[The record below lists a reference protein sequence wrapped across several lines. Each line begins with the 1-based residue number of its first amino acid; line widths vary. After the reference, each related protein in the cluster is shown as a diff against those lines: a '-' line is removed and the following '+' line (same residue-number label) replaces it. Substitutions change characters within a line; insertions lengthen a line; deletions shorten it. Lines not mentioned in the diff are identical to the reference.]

1 MTREDR
7 PSPAVLSITLTWVSW
22 ERDQAALSCGSEEG
36 RECFDA
42 PGQLELICWARKMAT
57 WRAGGAAQV
66 QQGIILDAGRRK
78 AGMRWPGIEPGS
90 TAWKAAMLT
99 TIPPTQLPA
108 TFLKLLQLPV
118 STSSSFRPSARALPQ
133 SAVTSLSLCLSNR
146 CHTHFTLLARY
157 ITNGA
162 HRDYG
167 MEQTRKC
174 FPFSVNKEGNL
185 FTGGLYHLHS
195 STDLSHRITEP
206 QNQGRWEASL
216 EISTS

>member
-7 PSPAVLSITLTWVSW
+7 PSPAALSITLTWVSW
-22 ERDQAALSCGSEEG
+22 ERDQAALSWGSEEG

-66 QQGIILDAGRRK
+66 QQGTILDAGRRK

-185 FTGGLYHLHS
+185 FTGGL
-195 STDLSHRITEP
+195 
-206 QNQGRWEASL
+206 
-216 EISTS
+216 